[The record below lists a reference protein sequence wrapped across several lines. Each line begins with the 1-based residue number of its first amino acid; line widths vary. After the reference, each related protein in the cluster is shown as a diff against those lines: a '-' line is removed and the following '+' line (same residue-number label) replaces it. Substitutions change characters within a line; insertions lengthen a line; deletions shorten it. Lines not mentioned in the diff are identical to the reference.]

1 VQFTL
6 PEIGEGVYEAEM
18 VAWLIKAG
26 DTVKRGQNLLEIM
39 TDKATMDVPSP
50 FIGTIAEL
58 KVEPGQKIKVGD
70 VLLTYEGVDQSPP
83 VAVAAAAGARAAVAE
98 QTAVAEPQTN
108 NTPAAP
114 ALAATRSSRV
124 PVKASP
130 SVRQLARSLGVDL
143 NDVHGTG
150 PQGRVLI
157 DDLKQHVHPAPA
169 VKRPVAEN
177 KPDYGKPGTRI
188 KMQGVRRKIAEHM
201 VKAKQTIPH
210 YTYVDECDV
219 TDLVKLR
226 DSLRETFNQAGV
238 KLTYL
243 PFFVK
248 AVIAALKE
256 VPIVNASLVEA
267 DGEIVLHDRYNI
279 GIAVSTQQGLM
290 VPVIQD
296 ADRKDIPTLAREIE
310 RLSNEARNGK
320 AKREDLRGGTFTITS
335 VGNLGGLFSS
345 PVINHP
351 EVGILGLGKIVRRP
365 VYDASGQVRPADL
378 IYLSLAFDHRVVDGA
393 VGAVFTN
400 AILRQMKNPAA
411 MLLDVVKNV

>member
-1 VQFTL
+1 MQFAL

-18 VAWLIKAG
+18 VAWLVKVS

-39 TDKATMDVPSP
+39 TDKATMEVPSP
-50 FIGTIAEL
+50 FIGTITEL
-58 KVEPGQKIKVGD
+58 KVQPGQKIKVGD
-70 VLLTYEGVDQSPP
+70 ALLTYEGVDQAAPL
-83 VAVAAAAGARAAVAE
+83 AVVNAAGADAAVAE
-98 QTAVAEPQTN
+98 QAAVAAPQGN
-108 NTPAAP
+108 NTPVAAKAAP
-114 ALAATRSSRV
+114 SRV

-143 NDVHGTG
+143 NAVHGTG

-157 DDLKQHVHPAPA
+157 EDLKQHVQPAPA
-169 VKRPVAEN
+169 VKRVVPEA

-201 VKAKQTIPH
+201 VKAAQTIPH
-210 YTYVDECDV
+210 YSYVDECDV

-248 AVIAALKE
+248 AVVAALKE

-279 GIAVSTQQGLM
+279 GIAVSTAAGLV
-290 VPVIQD
+290 VPVIHD
-296 ADRKDIPTLAREIE
+296 ADRKDIPTQAREIE

-320 AKREDLRGGTFTITS
+320 AKREDLKGGTFTITS
-335 VGNLGGLFSS
+335 VGNLGGLFSA

-365 VYDASGQVRPADL
+365 VYDGGGQVRPADL
-378 IYLSLAFDHRVVDGA
+378 IYLSLSFDHRVVDGA

-411 MLLDVVKNV
+411 MLVDVGKKS